1 MGTAALLQAVD
12 LMLALNTFA
21 LRAIETQQRVAA
33 LISAAQREG
42 RDLTEQELSALRADR
57 EKVFQE
63 WQKIVG
69 DQ

>member
-42 RDLTEQELSALRADR
+42 RDLTEEELSALRADR
-57 EKVFQE
+57 EQVFQE

>member
-42 RDLTEQELSALRADR
+42 RDLTEQELSELRSER
-57 EKVFQE
+57 EKVFEE
-63 WQKIVG
+63 WQKIIG
-69 DQ
+69 DH